1 MKNHKKN
8 DDFLD
13 KYSYKIKTL
22 SELKKITKSLKKNK
36 KIILC
41 HGVFDIVHPGHI
53 RHLAY
58 AKSKADIL
66 IVSTTEDRFIKKGVS
81 RPHVPQNIRAANL
94 AAFELVDFVIID
106 KNSKPLNLI
115 KSIKPNYFAKG
126 FEYSNLGLPKA
137 TLEEKNLLES
147 YGGKIIFTPGDI
159 VYSSTKILSH
169 SKPDLK
175 YEKLISLM
183 KYKKISINDLVNTC
197 KKFKDIKI
205 HVVGD
210 TIVDK
215 YSRTNLIGGHN
226 KTPTFSVALDKTD
239 IYSGGAAIVAKHLS
253 TAGAKVIFTTI
264 MGNDLNYKFVK
275 KDLKKFN
282 IKSNFLLDQS
292 RPSTE
297 KNVFITG
304 NYRVLKVDTLDNSP
318 IGPDFIKNIIKH
330 IKKEKSK
337 AVIFSDFRHGIFN
350 TYSIPILSKS
360 IPNNVFKVADS
371 QVASRWGNITE
382 FKNFDLITPNEKE
395 ARFALAD
402 QDSSIGKLSE
412 KLKKSSKYK
421 NLILKLS
428 DKGVF
433 CIGTKKRDYFSL
445 NSFAEKTLDPVGAGD
460 ALLAYSTLGFL
471 VSKCIYQSSIIGSI
485 AAGLECEYDGNIP
498 ININLVINKLIE
510 IDNYIK

>member
-1 MKNHKKN
+1 MKKKS
-8 DDFLD
+8 DFLE
-13 KYSYKIKTL
+13 KYSYKIKSL
-22 SELKKITKSLKKNK
+22 VDLKKQIKLLKKNK

-41 HGVFDIVHPGHI
+41 HGVFDIVHPGHV
-53 RHLAY
+53 RHLAH

-66 IVSTTEDRFIKKGVS
+66 IVSTTEDRFIKKGIN

-106 KNSKPLNLI
+106 RNLKPLSLI

-126 FEYSNLGLPKA
+126 FEYSSTGLPKA
-137 TLEEKNLLES
+137 TVEEKNLVES
-147 YGGKIIFTPGDI
+147 YGGKMIFSPGDI
-159 VYSSTKILSH
+159 VYSSTKILDQ

-183 KYKKISINDLVNTC
+183 KYKNINFNDLINTC
-197 KKFKDIKI
+197 KKFKNNRV

-226 KTPTFSVALDKTD
+226 KTPTFSVALDKIDT
-239 IYSGGAAIVAKHLS
+239 YSGGAAIVAKHLS
-253 TAGAKVIFTTI
+253 AAGANVIFTTI
-264 MGNDLNYKFVK
+264 MGNDSNYKFVK
-275 KDLKKFN
+275 KDLKQFN
-282 IKSNFLLDQS
+282 IKSNFLLDMS

-304 NYRVLKVDTLDNSP
+304 NYRILKVDTLDNSP
-318 IGPDFIKNIIKH
+318 VGPDFIKDIVKY

-350 TYSIPILSKS
+350 TFSIPVLSKS
-360 IPNNVFKVADS
+360 IPKNVFKVADS

-402 QDSSIGKLSE
+402 QDSSIGQLSE
-412 KLKKSSKYK
+412 NLKKSSKYK

-433 CIGTKKRDYFSL
+433 CRGKNKREYFSL
-445 NSFAEKTLDPVGAGD
+445 NSFTKEVLDPVGAGD
-460 ALLAYSTLGFL
+460 ALLAYSTLSYL

-498 ININLVINKLIE
+498 IKLNSVINKIIDIE
-510 IDNYIK
+510 NIIKQP